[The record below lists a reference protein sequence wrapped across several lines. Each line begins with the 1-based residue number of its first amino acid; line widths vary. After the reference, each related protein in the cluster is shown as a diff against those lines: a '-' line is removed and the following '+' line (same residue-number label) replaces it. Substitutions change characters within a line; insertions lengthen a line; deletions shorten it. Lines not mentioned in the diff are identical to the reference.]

1 MICGEYYKLSQNYS
15 RYLHTRK
22 PIAKAF
28 VPGIRQAAQWHNSNR
43 TDFNSGWMSSLLL
56 SETYYLLSF
65 QWDEQNQS
73 VFRKAVF
80 MSPLCLYQLR
90 TSLPSGKKSIRK
102 HYSCWKNIFKKTFRS
117 HDKLNY
123 SIVERYFGIW
133 QHTGENLISIL
144 QSSDCVF
151 AMLCRFWNTML

>member
-1 MICGEYYKLSQNYS
+1 MICGEYYKLSQNYN

-22 PIAKAF
+22 QIAKAF
-28 VPGIRQAAQWHNSNR
+28 VPGVRQAAQWHSSNR

-80 MSPLCLYQLR
+80 MSPLCL
-90 TSLPSGKKSIRK
+90 
-102 HYSCWKNIFKKTFRS
+102 
-117 HDKLNY
+117 
-123 SIVERYFGIW
+123 
-133 QHTGENLISIL
+133 
-144 QSSDCVF
+144 
-151 AMLCRFWNTML
+151 